1 VLGVRDTERDDSGRR
16 LAMLIDADNTSPK
29 HVPEMVEELTRYGA
43 LTVRRAYGDWTTNQL
58 AGWKDRLLAHA
69 ISPIQQFAYTTGKN
83 ATDSALIIDA
93 MDLLYSGNVEGFVIV
108 SSDSDFTRLA
118 TRLKESG
125 MKVYGVGQRKT
136 PRPFVEAC
144 DQFTYLE
151 NLVDAPVVD
160 KDATVPDATADGAL
174 ESMIVK
180 ALNQTAKDDGWSSLG
195 ETGSYLLKSQP
206 SFDPRSFGFGK
217 LSDLIS
223 SLGYVDVKWSGDAP
237 GRGQLWAR
245 PRQRGRE
252 PRATDAATGHSTGP
266 ATGTGRATKTSK
278 APRTGRTSK
287 ADTAATK
294 ETSRSTR
301 AAAKKS

>member
-1 VLGVRDTERDDSGRR
+1 VPDSDDGGSGRR
-16 LAMLIDADNTSPK
+16 LAMLVDADNTSPK
-29 HVPEMVEELTRYGA
+29 HLPEMVEELTRYGA
-43 LTVRRAYGDWTTNQL
+43 LTVRRAYGDWTTSQL
-58 AGWKDRLLAHA
+58 GGWKDRLLAHA
-69 ISPIQQFAYTTGKN
+69 ITPVQQFAYTTGKN

-125 MKVYGVGQRKT
+125 MRVYGVGQRKT

-151 NLVDAPVVD
+151 NLVNEPVVD
-160 KDATVPDATADGAL
+160 TAATRPDSTTDGGL
-174 ESMIVK
+174 ESMLVK

-195 ETGSYLLKSQP
+195 EIGSYLIKSQP

-217 LSDLIS
+217 LSDLVS
-223 SLGYVDVKWSGDAP
+223 SLAYVDVKWSGDAP

-245 PRQRGRE
+245 PKQR
-252 PRATDAATGHSTGP
+252 TSP
-266 ATGTGRATKTSK
+266 ARSSGARKTAKKTSGK
-278 APRTGRTSK
+278 TAPK
-287 ADTAATK
+287 H
-294 ETSRSTR
+294 
-301 AAAKKS
+301 

>member
-1 VLGVRDTERDDSGRR
+1 VPDIDRTEDSGRR
-16 LAMLIDADNTSPK
+16 LAMLIDADNTSPR
-29 HVPEMVEELTRYGA
+29 HVPEMIEELARYGA
-43 LTVRRAYGDWTTNQL
+43 ITVRRAYGDWTTNQL
-58 AGWKDRLLAHA
+58 SGWKDRLLAHA
-69 ISPIQQFAYTTGKN
+69 ITPVQQFAYTTGKN

-93 MDLLYSGNVEGFVIV
+93 MDLLYSGNVQGFVVV

-125 MKVYGVGQRKT
+125 MTVYGVGQRKT

-151 NLVDAPVVD
+151 NLVHEPVVD
-160 KDATVPDATADGAL
+160 KDATVPGGNGDGAADGTVDGTGGGSL
-174 ESMIVK
+174 ESLIVK

-206 SFDPRSFGFGK
+206 SFDPRSYGFGK

-223 SLGYVDVKWSGDAP
+223 SLGYVEVKWSGDAP

-245 PRQRGRE
+245 PKQG
-252 PRATDAATGHSTGP
+252 
-266 ATGTGRATKTSK
+266 
-278 APRTGRTSK
+278 
-287 ADTAATK
+287 
-294 ETSRSTR
+294 SR
-301 AAAKKS
+301 AAKKAASAGRKSSTKAAEGTRKPAKKSARKATAKAAAETAE

>member
-1 VLGVRDTERDDSGRR
+1 MTTTTSGDQSR

-29 HVPEMVEELTRYGA
+29 QVREMLEELARYGA
-43 LTVRRAYGDWTTNQL
+43 LTVRRAYGDWTTQQL
-58 AGWKDRLLAHA
+58 AGWKDHLLAHA

-136 PRPFVEAC
+136 PKPFVEAC

-151 NLVDAPVVD
+151 NLTHEAAVDPTPA
-160 KDATVPDATADGAL
+160 ADGAL
-174 ESMIVK
+174 ESLVTK
-180 ALNQTAKDDGWSSLG
+180 ALNQTARDDGWSPLG
-195 ETGSYLLKSQP
+195 EIGSYLIKSQP
-206 SFDPRSFGFGK
+206 SFDSRSFGFGK
-217 LSDLIS
+217 LSDLVS
-223 SLGYVDVKWSGDAP
+223 SLGYVEVKWSGDAP

-245 PRQRGRE
+245 PKARRK
-252 PRATDAATGHSTGP
+252 ATGE
-266 ATGTGRATKTSK
+266 TGRGAGRASK
-278 APRTGRTSK
+278 APGTKAAGART
-287 ADTAATK
+287 
-294 ETSRSTR
+294 
-301 AAAKKS
+301 AKKASARTD